1 MFALPLLAMQSRHLS
16 FVQLVVAGTREKERG
31 SEVGERVLSVC
42 VWGGSVAD
50 SEPAGDREVSF
61 PRCLMV

>member
-42 VWGGSVAD
+42 VWGGVCS
-50 SEPAGDREVSF
+50 
-61 PRCLMV
+61 